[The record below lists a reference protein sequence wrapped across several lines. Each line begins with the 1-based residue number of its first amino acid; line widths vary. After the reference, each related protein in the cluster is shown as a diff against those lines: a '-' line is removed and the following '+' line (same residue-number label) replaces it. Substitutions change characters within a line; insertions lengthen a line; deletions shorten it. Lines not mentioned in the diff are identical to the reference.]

1 MSKSYDSIDQQQI
14 EQFILFCQD
23 YCNLIESAEEYDFEN
38 IVNFLLVALPML
50 YFYGT
55 IINLIDDADIEYA
68 ERTVNEETYTITYN
82 RLNDIFSKYFDF
94 QITDDDYLWMN
105 DISIPEFLSDI
116 YQDLKDVVV
125 LYNKNKLET
134 QKAAIYLA
142 KYWFI
147 DRWGKESLKVL
158 LALHSYNY
166 RYEEGTDNNFYNTDK
181 NFYNNDDI
189 YNL

>member
-1 MSKSYDSIDQQQI
+1 
-14 EQFILFCQD
+14 
-23 YCNLIESAEEYDFEN
+23 
-38 IVNFLLVALPML
+38 ML

-125 LYNKNKLET
+125 LYNKIN
-134 QKAAIYLA
+134 
-142 KYWFI
+142 
-147 DRWGKESLKVL
+147 
-158 LALHSYNY
+158 
-166 RYEEGTDNNFYNTDK
+166 
-181 NFYNNDDI
+181 
-189 YNL
+189 